1 MKLVKS
7 KCEKVWLFDTS
18 KDDLFVKAGLAC
30 FLSDCP
36 SSIVLNFDKEEIEVS
51 LPFKAIGNGVPM
63 RILNARLP
71 LQ

>member
-1 MKLVKS
+1 MKLAKS
-7 KCEKVWLFDTS
+7 KCEKIWLFDVS

-30 FLSDCP
+30 FLSNCP
-36 SSIVLNFDKEEIEVS
+36 SSIVISFGKEEIEVGV
-51 LPFKAIGNGVPM
+51 PFKAIGNGVPM

>member
-1 MKLVKS
+1 MKLIKS
-7 KCEKVWLFDTS
+7 ECERVWLFDVK
-18 KDDLFVKAGLAC
+18 KDDLFIKAGLAC
-30 FLSDCP
+30 FLANCP
-36 SSIVLNFDKEEIEVS
+36 SSIVLEFNKETLEVS

>member
-7 KCEKVWLFDTS
+7 ECEKVWLFDVTM
-18 KDDLFVKAGLAC
+18 DDLFVKAGLAC
-30 FLSDCP
+30 FLADC
-36 SSIVLNFDKEEIEVS
+36 SSSVLLDFGKEKIETS
-51 LPFKAIGNGVPM
+51 LPFKAIGSAMPM

>member
-7 KCEKVWLFDTS
+7 KCEKIWLFDAS

-30 FLSDCP
+30 FLSNCP
-36 SSIVLNFDKEEIEVS
+36 SSIVIDFGKEEIEVGV
-51 LPFKAIGNGVPM
+51 PFKAIGNGAPM

>member
-7 KCEKVWLFDTS
+7 KCEKVWLFDVN

-30 FLSDCP
+30 FLVNCP
-36 SSIVLNFDKEEIEVS
+36 SSIVLNFGKEELEVA
-51 LPFKAIGNGVPM
+51 LPFNAIGNGVPM